1 MEAFCYPP
9 EGPRATRCSW
19 CAQYHRRCETVPVGA
34 YAAAAELID
43 AAAQLNRFEDVSDK
57 PEYAGAMQLLPGMRR
72 RDTLTLVSEDYGT
85 EDLILTNIGSV
96 QSTPFKSG
104 VHQQGHRRA
113 QQHNH
118 GDANP
123 LRGRFDKLTGQEHD
137 KVVKYL
143 EASEATI
150 KSIWDQLKI
159 GNLQKED
166 HVSLI
171 RLLRDEIDHIL
182 ATRMPIV
189 TAPMHPS
196 NIVWVSSSSLHLT
209 RAKGNLQNLRHI

>member
-1 MEAFCYPP
+1 M
-9 EGPRATRCSW
+9 ATPIPCV
-19 CAQYHRRCETVPVGA
+19 E
-34 YAAAAELID
+34 
-43 AAAQLNRFEDVSDK
+43 
-57 PEYAGAMQLLPGMRR
+57 
-72 RDTLTLVSEDYGT
+72 
-85 EDLILTNIGSV
+85 
-96 QSTPFKSG
+96 
-104 VHQQGHRRA
+104 
-113 QQHNH
+113 
-118 GDANP
+118 
-123 LRGRFDKLTGQEHD
+123 EHD

-171 RLLRDEIDHIL
+171 HLLRDEIDHIL

-196 NIVWVSSSSLHLT
+196 NID
-209 RAKGNLQNLRHI
+209 AKGDPGYGIDHIFDHFIDE